1 MKTSLLSQLVTACV
15 IGLLM
20 ILMPTMSEAQDPE
33 FSQIYAASVYT
44 NPALAGTGRCNLSG
58 GGGRAAVNYRNQWPN
73 ISGNFVTSSAS
84 YDQHVEGL
92 GGGIGFLVLTDNAAQ
107 TLKTTRASFM
117 YAYKI
122 KISRTF
128 SVNLGAK
135 ATYFQKS
142 LDWNK
147 LTFGDMIDPRRGFV
161 YQTNDVQ
168 KGSSVSNVDFSAG
181 IMGYSDKFYFGFA
194 ADHLTEPNESF
205 IGDTEA
211 GRLPMKLTGHAG
223 AMIPLEDG
231 RNAKTFISPNILFRK
246 QATFTQLNLGLYV
259 KNGAMTYGVW
269 YRNKDAF
276 IATVGIETDNFKIG
290 YSYDVT
296 LSRLGIASGGAHEVS
311 MGIVFPCKPKKRT
324 FRTVSCPSF

>member
-1 MKTSLLSQLVTACV
+1 MENRNKIHSAILLC
-15 IGLLM
+15 
-20 ILMPTMSEAQDPE
+20 ILFLGSGIYSGVQAQDPE
-33 FSQIYAASVYT
+33 FTQFYANPLYL
-44 NPALAGTGRCNLSG
+44 NPAMAGSKNCPRVSL
-58 GGGRAAVNYRNQWPN
+58 NYRNQWPN

-84 YDQHVEGL
+84 YDQHVDGL

-122 KISRTF
+122 KVSRTF
-128 SVNLGAK
+128 NINLGAQ

-181 IMGYSDKFYFGFA
+181 ILGYSDKFYFGFA

-211 GRLPMKLTGHAG
+211 GRLPMKFTGHAG
-223 AMIPLEDG
+223 AMIPMDNG
-231 RNAKTFISPNILFRK
+231 PRASKTFISPNILFRQ
-246 QATFTQLNLGLYV
+246 QATFTQLNIGLYV
-259 KNGAMTYGVW
+259 KSGAMTYGVW

-311 MGIVFPCKPKKRT
+311 LGIVFPCKPKKRQ